1 MVRSRSDFLILL
13 IFNITVCKSQ
23 VGINTATPDASSA
36 LDIESTDGGILI
48 PRMTTSQKT
57 AIVDPANSLMLYDTD
72 LKQYQYNEGTT
83 STPNWRAILSDA
95 VKRDNYKVIK
105 STADLQDEL
114 VAGGG
119 SSYLLSSNFFYEVS
133 GTITI
138 DYPIDINDAYLAGLD
153 VGEDVLVNATGGTLF
168 QSTSSGGSLRNLT
181 LNGNNNQLFNVS
193 GDGSQQFTFHTCIMA
208 GASSVGSFSNLGLV
222 FFDLIDFVNE
232 FNIPKF
238 PEKYLRRRS
247 IAQPILKRTTT
258 LGELVSQLESIAEVI
273 ETQDLLLMKRKRN
286 KKYSDKALI
295 SQVKSLAHREK
306 LPETTKALGK
316 FIEGWEKALQWT
328 DFEYLV
334 KKWQTVVKNDLDK
347 DRLGV
352 FWALLFLSSENKIE
366 IKQINSLYG
375 PIQIKR
381 IIPDGGLAQLPI
393 ENLEVSNASSSAA

>member
-1 MVRSRSDFLILL
+1 LIK
-13 IFNITVCKSQ
+13 F
-23 VGINTATPDASSA
+23 
-36 LDIESTDGGILI
+36 
-48 PRMTTSQKT
+48 
-57 AIVDPANSLMLYDTD
+57 
-72 LKQYQYNEGTT
+72 
-83 STPNWRAILSDA
+83 
-95 VKRDNYKVIK
+95 
-105 STADLQDEL
+105 LQDA
-114 VAGGG
+114 AGKGDLDPWDIDVI
-119 SSYLLSSNFFYEVS
+119 SVIDSFLEQYSHTFKQSSNSKISYHKDLSETSEAFFAAS
-133 GTITI
+133 
-138 DYPIDINDAYLAGLD
+138 
-153 VGEDVLVNATGGTLF
+153 VLVNLKAQVLESDVF
-168 QSTSSGGSLRNLT
+168 KINSSDLE
-181 LNGNNNQLFNVS
+181 
-193 GDGSQQFTFHTCIMA
+193 DD
-208 GASSVGSFSNLGLV
+208 
-222 FFDLIDFVNE
+222 FDLDDQDWIDQE
-232 FNIPKF
+232 FDIPKY

-286 KKYSDKALI
+286 KKYSDRALI

-334 KKWQTVVKNDLDK
+334 KKWQKVVKNDLDK

-381 IIPDGGLAQLPI
+381 IIPDGRLAQLPI
-393 ENLEVSNASSSAA
+393 ENLEVKDTYPSAV